1 MSPLYSFAYDRTG
14 ALWKIILH
22 NHRWSEDDLQGIAA
36 REWYPSWEGVAA
48 PRDLRVVSESIAN
61 VQTGT
66 GNRLDFW
73 DSHGTMP
80 NRGDLRRYVDIQ
92 RLRRGR

>member
-1 MSPLYSFAYDRTG
+1 
-14 ALWKIILH
+14 
-22 NHRWSEDDLQGIAA
+22 
-36 REWYPSWEGVAA
+36 
-48 PRDLRVVSESIAN
+48 

-80 NRGDLRRYVDIQ
+80 KRGDLRRYVDIQ